1 MVAIGSAKTWDI
13 SVHSDTKAGGTLL
26 PAGEYRVKLDNN
38 QATFTETRS
47 GKHFTVAVKVQQGDR
62 KYDATAV
69 ETVKDGG
76 TDVIQHIDLGGT
88 TEELQFGE

>member
-1 MVAIGSAKTWDI
+1 MVAIGSAKSWDI
-13 SVHSDTKAGGTLL
+13 TVHSATKAGSTVL

-38 QATFTETRS
+38 QATFTETGS
-47 GKHFTVAVKVQQGDR
+47 GKQFTVAVKVQQGDH
-62 KYDATAV
+62 KFDATAT
-69 ETVKDGG
+69 ETVKQGD